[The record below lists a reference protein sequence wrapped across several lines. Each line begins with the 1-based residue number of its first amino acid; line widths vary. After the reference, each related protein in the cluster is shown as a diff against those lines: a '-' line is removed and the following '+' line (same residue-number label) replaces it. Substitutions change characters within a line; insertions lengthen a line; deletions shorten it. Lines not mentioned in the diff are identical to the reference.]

1 MNVGRTIDPAVARV
15 PERIALVVGDQQ
27 ISYRELEQWVRRVA
41 AALTARGVGRGQRVA
56 LLDNG
61 SVLSVATILA
71 AARVGASSAQM
82 NVQLTAPELR
92 TLTDAVGARV
102 GVAGPSFRAGLADA
116 IGAAVVLG
124 DGRRRRARR
133 AEGHP
138 IYGRGPRGR
147 RRRGAGV
154 VHQRHDGPA
163 EADLHQPRGG
173 VPAPEVLRLGRRP
186 GRPAGDRH
194 DVGPDLPHRR
204 HAGAADQLACRPQAG
219 RPAPL
224 RCRVVAARRRGAPGV
239 PDVRRT
245 HDAPAHPGPSR
256 LPVAGPQLPAT
267 AQLRRGG
274 CAGRPGGTS
283 PRRPAARRVRERLR
297 PDGDPRGV
305 RRPHGRGPP
314 RPPQAG
320 LGGQGA
326 AGRRAADRRPRGRRG
341 LCRRSG
347 RRGVGPRR
355 AERQPRLAA
364 HG

>member
-1 MNVGRTIDPAVARV
+1 MGSPGGGRADGSWRWPGPARGPVGQRQRAVGRHDPRRGPRRRLVRADERPAHRAGAAR
-15 PERIALVVGDQQ
+15 AH
-27 ISYRELEQWVRRVA
+27 RRS
-41 AALTARGVGRGQRVA
+41 GGEGRGGRPVVPCG
-56 LLDNG
+56 LG
-61 SVLSVATILA
+61 
-71 AARVGASSAQM
+71 RRHRRGC
-82 NVQLTAPELR
+82 
-92 TLTDAVGARV
+92 
-102 GVAGPSFRAGLADA
+102 GPRRR
-116 IGAAVVLG
+116 
-124 DGRRRRARR
+124 RRRRARR
-133 AEGHP
+133 ASRHP

-219 RPAPL
+219 GPAPL

-341 LCRRSG
+341 PCCRSG